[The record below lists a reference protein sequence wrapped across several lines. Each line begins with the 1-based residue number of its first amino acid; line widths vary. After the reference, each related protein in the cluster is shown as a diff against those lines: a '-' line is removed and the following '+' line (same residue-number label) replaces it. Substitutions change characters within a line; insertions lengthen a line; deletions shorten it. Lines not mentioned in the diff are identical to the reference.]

1 MSVQGV
7 HEAQLRRGL
16 GDSSRQG
23 DAAAEDLLHQQR
35 REAGGMH
42 TLKNLHP
49 YPSCSLPGERDLA
62 SRRDTSPVLQPR
74 PGRLTHP
81 VHQLGA
87 GEGGQRDGDLHRVLR
102 GRVRPSRRYLVR
114 NWDRPDSRLVCSQ
127 RG

>member
-1 MSVQGV
+1 MGDLVTLLSRVTQQLKTYCTSRGEKQVNETLLRGV
-7 HEAQLRRGL
+7 
-16 GDSSRQG
+16 
-23 DAAAEDLLHQQR
+23 
-35 REAGGMH
+35 
-42 TLKNLHP
+42 
-49 YPSCSLPGERDLA
+49 
-62 SRRDTSPVLQPR
+62 TSPVLQPR

-102 GRVRPSRRYLVR
+102 GRVRPSRRHLVR